1 MSAKKCLGSLRIPPY
16 EVPHVPMGDLVALHL
31 SSTKARFLDP
41 PGRRACRCGITAR
54 GVWSAVLSRRSS
66 RSNAITP
73 SVCAITS
80 AANVLS
86 RFSIG
91 RGLAALSQAASN
103 DSVDSLRDQG
113 MCCKM
118 NDVQYNLPRGQARFP
133 GRRWRWTRT
142 ISLGSFAWCVV

>member
-1 MSAKKCLGSLRIPPY
+1 
-16 EVPHVPMGDLVALHL
+16 MGDLVALHL

-54 GVWSAVLSRRSS
+54 GVWSAVLSWLSS
-66 RSNAITP
+66 RFNTITP
-73 SVCAITS
+73 SVCVVTS
-80 AANVLS
+80 AANVPS
-86 RFSIG
+86 RVSIG

-133 GRRWRWTRT
+133 GKAVEVDTNDLARVV
-142 ISLGSFAWCVV
+142 CVVCGVVAQGSPCAAPI